1 MGGFFISLGWSH
13 FIPRADILD
22 DIIFSLHS
30 ADNGGIRMS
39 FKGAKKPFL
48 WGHTRYCHRVLVSVR
63 ACRAPNDIYME
74 MYNDNSLKTGIH
86 SHYIIVVKR
95 QTKILS
101 CLLACKQNYFYTCS
115 IFTFYL
121 QNPFTCYC
129 IVDYIFYNPTYKF
142 FWKLFFKLKHI
153 LSSHKYTSSKEATVQ
168 QFYCSNALTSDLNS
182 VILSMPLKMSTLKIL
197 VKIRSI
203 CPTVGLT
210 VWPTALKALYIKMQV

>member
-1 MGGFFISLGWSH
+1 
-13 FIPRADILD
+13 
-22 DIIFSLHS
+22 
-30 ADNGGIRMS
+30 MS

-74 MYNDNSLKTGIH
+74 MYNDNSLKTRIH

-129 IVDYIFYNPTYKF
+129 IVDYIFYNPTIYF
-142 FWKLFFKLKHI
+142 FEKYFSN
-153 LSSHKYTSSKEATVQ
+153 LSTYCQATSKEATVQ

-182 VILSMPLKMSTLKIL
+182 VILSMPLEMSTLKIL

-210 VWPTALKALYIKMQV
+210 V